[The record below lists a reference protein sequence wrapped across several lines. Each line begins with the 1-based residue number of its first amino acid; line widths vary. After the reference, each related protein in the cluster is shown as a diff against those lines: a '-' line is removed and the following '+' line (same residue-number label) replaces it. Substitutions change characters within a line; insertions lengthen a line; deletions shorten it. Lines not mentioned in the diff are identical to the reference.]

1 MNKRIIITGAI
12 FGLLAVISGAFG
24 AHALKASLT
33 DADLSVW
40 HTAVQY
46 QSVHALA
53 ILFLFILPQAKQNLV
68 NAAYYCFTLG
78 VVFFSGSLYLLS
90 TRDIHHLNWV
100 AVLGPVTPVG
110 GLFFIGGWICLLW
123 VGLKIS
129 NARV

>member
-1 MNKRIIITGAI
+1 MTAAV
-12 FGLLAVISGAFG
+12 FGMLSVISGAFG

-33 DADLSVW
+33 EADLNVW

-46 QSVHALA
+46 QSVHTLA

-68 NAAYYCFTLG
+68 KAAYYCFTLG

-90 TRDIHHLNWV
+90 TRGIHHLDWV
-100 AVLGPVTPVG
+100 SVLGPITPLG
-110 GLFFIGGWICLLW
+110 GVLFIGGWMCLFLI
-123 VGLKIS
+123 GLKIS